1 MKNNLGISSLL
12 GIETS
17 TTLNNLQSVNK
28 PLVKT
33 MAKNIHRQKPSQKT
47 STQPFD
53 DRYLA
58 LEESCKLT
66 GLTYEEFFS
75 VMKAFT
81 KCSEGH
87 MAFFL
92 GDLTLYFEARENEI
106 ILSFDVEHGKTIRT
120 VQHRFNSSE
129 VKMLCRKIAETNY

>member
-1 MKNNLGISSLL
+1 
-12 GIETS
+12 
-17 TTLNNLQSVNK
+17 
-28 PLVKT
+28 
-33 MAKNIHRQKPSQKT
+33 MAKNIHRHKLSQKT
-47 STQPFD
+47 STLPFN

-58 LEESCKLT
+58 LEESCKLS

-129 VKMLCRKIAETNY
+129 VKMLYKKNLKTNC

>member
-1 MKNNLGISSLL
+1 MRNHLDISAIL

-33 MAKNIHRQKPSQKT
+33 MAKNIHKRKLSQKT
-47 STQPFD
+47 STQPFN

-66 GLTYEEFFS
+66 GLTYDEFFS

-106 ILSFDVEHGKTIRT
+106 ILSFDVEHGKTIKT

-129 VKMLCRKIAETNY
+129 VKMLYKKNLKTNC

>member
-1 MKNNLGISSLL
+1 
-12 GIETS
+12 
-17 TTLNNLQSVNK
+17 
-28 PLVKT
+28 
-33 MAKNIHRQKPSQKT
+33 MAKNINRQKPSQKT
-47 STQPFD
+47 SSLPFN

-66 GLTYEEFFS
+66 GLTYDEFFS

-92 GDLTLYFEARENEI
+92 GDLTLSFEAFGKEI
-106 ILSFDVEHGKTIRT
+106 ILSFEVENEKTIKT

-129 VKMLCRKIAETNY
+129 VKMLYRKNVKTNC

>member
-1 MKNNLGISSLL
+1 
-12 GIETS
+12 
-17 TTLNNLQSVNK
+17 
-28 PLVKT
+28 

-47 STQPFD
+47 SSLPFN

-66 GLTYEEFFS
+66 GLTYDEFFS

-92 GDLTLYFEARENEI
+92 GDLTLSFEAFGKEI
-106 ILSFDVEHGKTIRT
+106 ILSFEVENEKTIKT

-129 VKMLCRKIAETNY
+129 VKMLYRKNVKTNC

>member
-1 MKNNLGISSLL
+1 
-12 GIETS
+12 
-17 TTLNNLQSVNK
+17 
-28 PLVKT
+28 
-33 MAKNIHRQKPSQKT
+33 MAKNIHRQKLSQKT
-47 STQPFD
+47 STQPFN

-81 KCSEGH
+81 KCSECH

-92 GDLTLYFEARENEI
+92 GDLTLCFEARENEI
-106 ILSFDVEHGKTIRT
+106 ILSFEVENKKTIKT

-129 VKMLCRKIAETNY
+129 VKMLYRKNLKTNC